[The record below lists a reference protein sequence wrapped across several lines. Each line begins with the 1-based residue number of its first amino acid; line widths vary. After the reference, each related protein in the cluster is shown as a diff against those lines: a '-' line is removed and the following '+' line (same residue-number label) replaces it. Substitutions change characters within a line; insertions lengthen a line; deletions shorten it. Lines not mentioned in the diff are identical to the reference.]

1 LNISI
6 TLREHTLLFCL
17 ILYIIHYRLVYN
29 MVVEAS
35 RGEDQYA
42 SLAHFR
48 NLRRQRINDG
58 SWAFMEGVPYNIL
71 DEALKEAIQAR
82 DLVQLKNQKTQK
94 AGKRPC
100 HQLSFR
106 RRKDVYQTITI
117 RQQNCSD
124 YLKFY
129 PRSLHSRAIT
139 AINPVHPRHKD
150 PATHPS
156 LHHEHRKKNHN
167 WPNLEGRVNNDCK
180 LMWDRYQRQWTF
192 IWVYEKESV
201 TPHANQMGGLKV
213 CSLDPGVRTF
223 QTW

>member
-1 LNISI
+1 VLGENLNISI

-82 DLVQLKNQKTQK
+82 DLVQLKNQKCRGYDKTMT
-94 AGKRPC
+94 
-100 HQLSFR
+100 
-106 RRKDVYQTITI
+106 YI
-117 RQQNCSD
+117 
-124 YLKFY
+124 
-129 PRSLHSRAIT
+129 PR
-139 AINPVHPRHKD
+139 
-150 PATHPS
+150 
-156 LHHEHRKKNHN
+156 
-167 WPNLEGRVNNDCK
+167 
-180 LMWDRYQRQWTF
+180 
-192 IWVYEKESV
+192 
-201 TPHANQMGGLKV
+201 
-213 CSLDPGVRTF
+213 
-223 QTW
+223 